1 MLKIIA
7 ADISP
12 EAYVPYIEV
21 TDDNGNELGT
31 AYGERNA
38 RLLQEAET
46 MYGLLK
52 RLLPHE
58 LEVQGII
65 DRVENS
71 PEIREDGLT
80 MKELHKMIVGD

>member
-1 MLKIIA
+1 
-7 ADISP
+7 
-12 EAYVPYIEV
+12 
-21 TDDNGNELGT
+21 
-31 AYGERNA
+31 
-38 RLLQEAET
+38 

-58 LEVQGII
+58 LEVQRII